1 MANKLRVAKK
11 APLAL
16 VILWEDGF
24 FRAWRK
30 LEAVTAEL
38 AKREHHF
45 TDATLGMALKSASHL
60 TRKGKPGSFEYI
72 QKYPSVR
79 DDGKAA
85 PKKGRKK

>member
-1 MANKLRVAKK
+1 MANKHRIAKK

-45 TDATLGMALKSASHL
+45 TDATLGMALKNAGHL

-72 QKYPSVR
+72 QKYPFVA
-79 DDGKAA
+79 DHDGKAA
-85 PKKGRKK
+85 AKEGKK

>member
-1 MANKLRVAKK
+1 MANNQRVAKT

-24 FRAWRK
+24 FRDWRK
-30 LEAVTAEL
+30 FEAVTAEL

-60 TRKGKPGSFEYI
+60 TRKGKPGRFEYI
-72 QKYPSVR
+72 QKYPFVAGDAEPASKKR
-79 DDGKAA
+79 GK
-85 PKKGRKK
+85 K